1 MTLGAALAG
10 GIYDAAD
17 YAWTVSGGT
26 LTGAATA
33 TPVWT
38 RPQVNADGDFT
49 ISLTDTDRGTGGV
62 ALNGTDDT
70 DSDTE
75 TATVRNVA
83 VIPNASS
90 PTVSIDAV
98 PNGNSGTDITLGV
111 ALTGGVYD
119 ALDYAWTVSG
129 GSLDNATAAA
139 PVWTRPTVTAD
150 TDYTISLTVTA
161 RGTGTNAANNTSAMA
176 SDTET
181 ATVQPAGSAPTPD
194 VSLWNDPRRWY
205 AGELVDA
212 ALLNRELRDQFLAI
226 QVHAHGPLPGSRT
239 LVIDGLTCGD
249 ETQPFGP
256 GLPFSIPADAALGF
270 RTVGYGNGALDCVAG
285 DHGHGPNGEVRA

>member
-1 MTLGAALAG
+1 M
-10 GIYDAAD
+10 
-17 YAWTVSGGT
+17 
-26 LTGAATA
+26 
-33 TPVWT
+33 
-38 RPQVNADGDFT
+38 
-49 ISLTDTDRGTGGV
+49 
-62 ALNGTDDT
+62 
-70 DSDTE
+70 
-75 TATVRNVA
+75 A

-90 PTVSIDAV
+90 PTVSDKRGTERAI
-98 PNGNSGTDITLGV
+98 GGTDVTLGAV
-111 ALTGGVYD
+111 LTGGVYD

-129 GSLDNATAAA
+129 GTLDNATVAA

-161 RGTGTNAANNTSAMA
+161 RGTGTNAANNTSATA

-249 ETQPFGP
+249 EAQPFGP